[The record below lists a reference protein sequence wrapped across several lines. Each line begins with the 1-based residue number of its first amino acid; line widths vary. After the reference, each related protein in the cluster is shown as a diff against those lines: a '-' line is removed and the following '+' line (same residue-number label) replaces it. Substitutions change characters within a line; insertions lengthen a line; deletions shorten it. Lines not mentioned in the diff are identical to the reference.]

1 MPLVLRD
8 RVAKGLAAQAQA
20 SRQSQS
26 RREEMTNIYADRL
39 ATVMARFMTA
49 GDAAKLVEPVEVV
62 DEREATFTLQA
73 PDNRVFQISVMDVT
87 DDI

>member
-1 MPLVLRD
+1 
-8 RVAKGLAAQAQA
+8 
-20 SRQSQS
+20 
-26 RREEMTNIYADRL
+26 MTNIYADRL

-87 DDI
+87 DDVLKGGERRCELQPSSLRRLPR